1 MHYWH
6 SLGYVH
12 AASAVWCYERTTEQA
27 CGYRSSCMDL
37 HYDCKNLKRN
47 HTPLFGIAMN
57 TTDFFWL
64 KENPQIPWNKMP
76 KNVSARAVREI
87 YCDALRCL
95 PHSFLSFPQGFQWV
109 KVDGPSHHCNAHPQ
123 VIASKTLASALSQW
137 PEICGVVGYGW
148 LNLGP
153 SINLIVDH
161 CADFK
166 PLKIARFF
174 EGSRHCSLMFLT
186 SSMGAIETCS
196 DDCRAKSMIEDVRMM
211 LGGVN

>member
-1 MHYWH
+1 MIVKPQEKSY
-6 SLGYVH
+6 SLFWD
-12 AASAVWCYERTTEQA
+12 SR
-27 CGYRSSCMDL
+27 
-37 HYDCKNLKRN
+37 
-47 HTPLFGIAMN
+47 IAMN
-57 TTDFFWL
+57 PTDSFDSRETLRFHG
-64 KENPQIPWNKMP
+64 NKMP
-76 KNVSARAVREI
+76 KHVSARAVREI
-87 YCDALRCL
+87 LLWCFEV
-95 PHSFLSFPQGFQWV
+95 PTSFLSFPQGFQWV

-186 SSMGAIETCS
+186 WSMGAIETCS